1 MLFNYL
7 FVNNGLKTLLF
18 PLFLHHLSSTNFSQA
33 GLRNIEEE
41 AAPELHRA
49 ISGQLLNEEE
59 INEANEGGIFRV
71 RWQKDR

>member
-1 MLFNYL
+1 MFISIMGIIY
-7 FVNNGLKTLLF
+7 LF
-18 PLFLHHLSSTNFSQA
+18 PLFSALPLFSQA

-59 INEANEGGIFRV
+59 INEAGEGGIFRV
-71 RWQKDR
+71 RCQKHR